1 MRTTRYE
8 LINPVFSDEQADAI
22 VRLCERYGSY
32 GTYAQ
37 KQIEEDFGNNLFQRH
52 DVGMNFFKTGGRF
65 GRQEEITSLA
75 ARTNYFRET
84 YAYAEPIVPGIEP
97 FLRNEAFVAAARQLF
112 DRPVIEPAI
121 VFANLHTPGMEHGVH
136 TDVPEFRGCNRTKD
150 PEFLMVVMHHSGLFD
165 RWRMPIAT
173 LVSWW
178 SHCEGGDFVYYAAGP
193 DGPPSTVPAKFNTAI
208 LTDTDTV
215 FHGVDRVAS
224 AADAMDPIMP
234 GMHLDYTGDGHWD
247 VRDGDRCIASYPW
260 GEVRFSVSW
269 KAYCFEDEAE
279 RRMVHEHTD
288 DLTREQILHILVSDL
303 RERGRLGDA
312 VPAGRDL
319 ALIMIDEYIRF
330 PPAVCA
336 AAA

>member
-8 LINPVFSDEQADAI
+8 LIDPVFPSAQADAL
-22 VRLCERYGSY
+22 VRLCERYGTY

-37 KQIEEDFGNNLFQRH
+37 KQIDEEFGNGLFQRH
-52 DVGMNFFKTGGRF
+52 DVGMNFLKTGGRF
-65 GRQEEITSLA
+65 GRKEDIATLA

-84 YAYAEPIVPGIEP
+84 YAYAEPIVDGIEP
-97 FLRNEAFVAAARQLF
+97 FLRNEAFMEAARKLY
-112 DRPVIEPAI
+112 DRPIIEPAI

-178 SHCEGGDFVYYAAGP
+178 SHCEGGDFVYYPHGA

-208 LTDTDTV
+208 ITDTDTV
-215 FHGVDRVAS
+215 FHGVDQVVSES
-224 AADAMDPIMP
+224 AAMDPIAP
-234 GMHLDYTGDGHWD
+234 GMRLDYTEDGHWN
-247 VRDGDRCIASYPW
+247 VRSASEEIARYRW
-260 GEVRFSVSW
+260 EQVRFSVSW
-269 KAYCFEDEAE
+269 KAYCFADDAE

-288 DLTREQILHILVSDL
+288 DLTREQILDILVADL
-303 RERGRLGDA
+303 RKRGRLAGD
-312 VPAGRDL
+312 VPPGRDL
-319 ALIMIDEYIRF
+319 ALMLISEYIHF
-330 PPAVCA
+330 PPTACEA
-336 AAA
+336 AA

>member
-8 LINPVFSDEQADAI
+8 LIDPVFSGEQADAV
-22 VRLCERYGSY
+22 VRLCERYGRY

-37 KQIEEDFGNNLFQRH
+37 QQIEEDFGNNLFQRH
-52 DVGMNFFKTGGRF
+52 DVGMNFLKTGGRF
-65 GRQEEITSLA
+65 GRREELKSLA

-84 YAYAEPIVPGIEP
+84 YAYAEPIVDGIEP
-97 FLRNEAFVAAARQLF
+97 FLRNEAFVEAARKLY

-178 SHCEGGDFVYYAAGP
+178 SHCRGGDFVFYPRGI
-193 DGPPSTVPAKFNTAI
+193 DGPPATVAAKFNTAI
-208 LTDTDTV
+208 ITDTDTV
-215 FHGVDRVAS
+215 FHGVDRVDSSSDEMA
-224 AADAMDPIMP
+224 PIMP
-234 GMHLDYTGDGHWD
+234 GMHLDYTGDAHWE
-247 VRDGDRCIASYPW
+247 VRSAAGTLARYSWNEI
-260 GEVRFSVSW
+260 RFSVSW

-279 RRMVHEHTD
+279 RRMVHEHND
-288 DLTREQILHILVSDL
+288 DLTRAQIMDILISDL
-303 RERGRLGDA
+303 RERGRLGDQ
-312 VPAGRDL
+312 VPGGRDL
-319 ALIMIDEYIRF
+319 ALLMIEEYVRF
-330 PPAVCA
+330 PPTMA